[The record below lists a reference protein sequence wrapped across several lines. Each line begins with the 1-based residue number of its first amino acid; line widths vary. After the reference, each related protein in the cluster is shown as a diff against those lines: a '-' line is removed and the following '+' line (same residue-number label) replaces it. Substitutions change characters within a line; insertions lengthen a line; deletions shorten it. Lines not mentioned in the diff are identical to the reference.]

1 MTAKD
6 IRNGKG
12 HRAAR
17 RASDALKRETR
28 LKGYVCYWCKLSI
41 DTTLPS
47 THRLSFTAD
56 HPDAVANG
64 GALVGQVLVPMH
76 RSCNAKKGNSAEV
89 DVDEFGAT

>member
-1 MTAKD
+1 MTSKD

-17 RASDALKRETR
+17 RASTALKRETQ
-28 LKGYVCYWCKLSI
+28 LKGYVCSWCGLPI

-47 THRLSFTAD
+47 THRMSFTLD

-64 GALVGQVLVPMH
+64 GALVGQQGRPMH
-76 RSCNAKKGNSAEV
+76 RSCNAKKGNSVEV